1 MKMRLVSF
9 GAIDIEGRHYDYDVV
24 IEEGEVRKREK
35 KPSKAYSNEF
45 GHTPLSVGESIPW
58 RGEKLFIGTGAYGRL
73 PLMPE
78 VYKEAQR
85 KGVEIVARP
94 TAEVCELLQTHKRTD
109 VNAILH
115 VTC

>member
-9 GAIDIEGRHYDYDVV
+9 GVIDIEGSRYDHDVV
-24 IEEGEVRKREK
+24 IEEGEVRKRK
-35 KPSKAYSNEF
+35 KRASKVYRNEF
-45 GHTPLSVGESIPW
+45 GHTPLSIEESIPW
-58 RGEKLFIGTGAYGRL
+58 HGEKLFVGTGAYGRL
-73 PLMPE
+73 PLMPQL
-78 VYKEAQR
+78 YDEAQR

-94 TAEVCELLQTHKRTD
+94 TAEICELLQRHKRTD